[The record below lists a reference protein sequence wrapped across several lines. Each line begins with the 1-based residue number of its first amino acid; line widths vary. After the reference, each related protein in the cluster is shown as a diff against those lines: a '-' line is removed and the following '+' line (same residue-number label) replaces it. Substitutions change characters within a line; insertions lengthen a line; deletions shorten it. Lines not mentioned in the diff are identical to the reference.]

1 MPALETAD
9 SNNRYDVAILG
20 GGLAGMTL
28 ALQLKKKRPG
38 TRIFVAEKRAGPAPD
53 AAFKVGESTVELAAH
68 YFASVVGLKDHLER
82 DQLPKA
88 GLRFFLPAGD
98 NSDIAQRVEWGPR
111 ALPKIPSYQVDRGRL
126 ENELGKRCLEQGIG
140 LQGGSFIDGVDL
152 GKDQHTVTIVRGG
165 PGGERST
172 VTARWVID
180 ATGRFGLLKRKLGLA
195 KSDGH
200 TVNAAWFR
208 LDGGLDI
215 EDWSGDDDWLGRMD
229 KPGVR
234 RLSTNHLMGQGYWI
248 WLIPLATGAISIG
261 ICADPRFHPFS
272 QLDNLDG
279 LLAWMEH
286 HEPQLA
292 ASLASRRD
300 QVLDFLTAPDFSYGC
315 ERVFSPDRWCVTG
328 EAGAFLDPLF
338 SPGSDFISLSNTF
351 ITQLVARDLDG
362 GQIQPKSPFRV
373 LKARIFFSI
382 GEKSAKKESG
392 GEPPFDITKATR
404 KIAAHSPLEFL
415 NFLYLRTFE
424 EFIAIYRDQYRAFG
438 NPQVMVAKIASGLL
452 IYWSMVANLFING
465 RFDDPDFQASLTKQL
480 GRLGKQGGRFQ
491 RFFLEWN
498 EREDR
503 QWTGAMIGPADM
515 QFIAEWQAVLADPF
529 DDDELRNGIDKG
541 LDQLGALAVFLFHT
555 AAEGLPGKPGPDA
568 RIDPL
573 KIGLDPARW
582 EKDGLVSESGL
593 TLDEA
598 KALIPGVENLLL
610 ENRGAGLASMEP
622 AAAPPST

>member
-1 MPALETAD
+1 MSGLETAVA
-9 SNNRYDVAILG
+9 NNRYDVAILG

-28 ALQLKKKRPG
+28 ALQLKKRRPA
-38 TRIFVAEKRAGPAPD
+38 TRIFMAEKRVGPAPD

-68 YFASVVGLKDHLER
+68 YFANVIGLKDHLES

-88 GLRFFLPAGD
+88 GLRFFMPAGD
-98 NSDIAQRVEWGPR
+98 NSNIAQRVEWGPR

-126 ENELGKRCLEQGIG
+126 ENELARRCHEQGID
-140 LQGGSFIDGVDL
+140 LQGGAFIDSVDL
-152 GKDQHTVTIVRGG
+152 GKDAHTVSTVVGG
-165 PGGERST
+165 PGGDRSS

-180 ATGRFGLLKRKLGLA
+180 ATGRSSLLKRKLGLA
-195 KSDGH
+195 KPDGH

-215 EDWSGDDDWLGRMD
+215 EDWADDPAWRARME

-234 RLSTNHLMGQGYWI
+234 KLSTNHLMGEGYWI

-272 QLDNLDG
+272 QLDNLDSF
-279 LLAWMEH
+279 LDWLEQ

-292 ASLASRRD
+292 ASIKPRRE

-315 ERVFSPDRWCVTG
+315 QRVFSPERWCVTG

-351 ITQLVARDLDG
+351 ITHLVVRDLDG
-362 GQIQPKSPFRV
+362 GQIQPKAPWRV
-373 LKARIFFSI
+373 LKARIFFAI

-392 GEPPFDITKATR
+392 GEPPFDIAKATQ

-452 IYWSMVANLFING
+452 IYWSMVANQFINDK
-465 RFDDPDFQASLTKQL
+465 FDDPGFQASLTKDL
-480 GRLGKQGGRFQ
+480 NRLGKQGGRLQ

-498 EREDR
+498 EHDSRD
-503 QWTGAMIGPADM
+503 WTGVMVCPSEIK
-515 QFIAEWQAVLADPF
+515 FIADRQAVLADPF
-529 DDDELRNGIDKG
+529 SDAELRHTMAEG
-541 LDQLGALAVFLFHT
+541 LDALGALAVFYFHT
-555 AAEGLPGKPGPDA
+555 AAEGVPGKPGPDV

-573 KIGLDPARW
+573 RISLDPARW
-582 EKDGLVSESGL
+582 EEDGLVSKSGL
-593 TLDEA
+593 TLAEA
-598 KALIPGVENLLL
+598 KALLPGVESLLL
-610 ENRGAGLASMEP
+610 EQSGATLA
-622 AAAPPST
+622 AR